1 MSSIILQSS
10 PEWATARLGKVTASR
25 VSDVVARTKSGYGA
39 SRGNYMAEL
48 ICERLTG
55 KRAESYTNAAMQ
67 WGVENEPQARRI
79 YEFEEDV
86 AVLPAAFVPH
96 PRIPMAGATPDGFV
110 DDSGLLEIKCPL
122 TKEHIETLLDKQ
134 PQKKYIY
141 QMQWQMASTG
151 RKWTDFVS
159 FDPRM
164 PGEMQMF
171 KLRIHRDDAL
181 IEELE
186 AEVQTFLGELDAKL
200 EQLRARHG

>member
-1 MSSIILQSS
+1 MIRQDS

-25 VSDVVARTKSGYGA
+25 ISDVVAKTRSGWGA
-39 SRGNYMAEL
+39 SRGNYLAQL
-48 ICERLTG
+48 LCERLTG
-55 KRAESYTNAAMQ
+55 KQAETFTNAAMQ
-67 WGVENEPQARRI
+67 WGVENEPQARRV

-86 AVLPAAFVPH
+86 AVQPAAFVQH
-96 PRIPMAGATPDGFV
+96 PRIEAAGATPDGFV
-110 DDSGLLEIKCPL
+110 GDDGLIEIKCPL
-122 TKEHIETLLDKQ
+122 TKEHIETLLDKR
-134 PQKKYIY
+134 PSSKYVY
-141 QMQWQMASTG
+141 QVQWQLACTG
-151 RKWTDFVS
+151 RRWDDFVS

-171 KLRIHRDDAL
+171 KLRIQRDDAL